1 MKAQVPLIRQAS
13 REMVRELHLLDTS
26 HTFGGHRFSDCH
38 VLTELEILGQAT
50 ASELCE
56 RLVLEKSKL
65 SRQIKSLVKR
75 GEVQTLADP
84 ADGRRRLLSLTAA
97 GRKSLQP
104 VHQHSNDQV
113 EAALNC
119 MPLEEREVVVEGLAR
134 YAKALRY
141 ARIGSEYRI
150 RPMRRSDNPAVAR
163 IIRDVM
169 TEFGAVGCGY
179 SIQDAEVDGMFEA
192 YPPPKAAFYV
202 IEKGRKLLG
211 CGGFAPLAGANKT
224 TCELRK
230 MYYRPELR
238 GKGLGSRLLSQILDA
253 ARNAGYRLCYLET
266 LESMTHAQRLYK
278 RHGFEVHEGPMG
290 NTGHTACNRFMT
302 LVL

>member
-1 MKAQVPLIRQAS
+1 MKPQVPLIRQAS
-13 REMVRELHLLDTS
+13 REMVRELHLLDA
-26 HTFGGHRFSDCH
+26 HPAFGGHRLSECH

-65 SRQIKSLVKR
+65 SREIKSLVKR
-75 GEVQTLADP
+75 GEIQSLADP
-84 ADGRRRLLSLTAA
+84 ADGRRRLLTLTAA
-97 GRKSLQP
+97 GRKGLQA

-113 EAALNC
+113 EAALAC
-119 MPLEEREVVVEGLAR
+119 MPAADSEAVVDGLAR

-141 ARIGSEYRI
+141 ARIGKGYRI

-179 SIQDAEVDGMFEA
+179 SIKDAEVDGMFEA
-192 YPPPKAAFYV
+192 YPAPRAAFYV
-202 IEKGRKLLG
+202 IEKGRQLLG
-211 CGGFAPLAGANKT
+211 CGGFAALSGADDSI
-224 TCELRK
+224 CELRK

-238 GKGLGSRLLSQILDA
+238 GKGLGTQLLSQIVDS
-253 ARNAGYRLCYLET
+253 ARKAGYRRCYLET
-266 LESMTHAQRLYK
+266 LASMTHAQRLYQ
-278 RHGFEVHEGPMG
+278 RHGFEVRDGPMG

-302 LVL
+302 LAL